1 MISQAILPEINIFI
15 GEEHMDIRYS
25 TGKKAFQRMDTS
37 ELREEFLIQNIF
49 TPDQVSAVYSHVDRI
64 VTMGCMPVD
73 ESVSLDKGID
83 CWKNFGVSYLLE
95 RREMG
100 TINIGGDGV
109 IILDGKE
116 YEVNNYDALYV
127 SMGTKEVLMKSKD
140 PSKPAKF
147 YILLC
152 PAHKPCP
159 TTLIPYEKAIHKHLG
174 KLEDSNE
181 RTINQY
187 IHPDILE
194 TCQLSMGLTHLE
206 PGSVWNT
213 MPAHTHERRMEVY
226 FYFDIPENQA
236 VFHFMGEPTETR
248 HIVMHN
254 DEAVINP
261 SWSIHA
267 GCGTTN
273 YTFIWGMCGENRAYD
288 DQDWLKTED
297 LR

>member
-1 MISQAILPEINIFI
+1 
-15 GEEHMDIRYS
+15 MDIRYS
-25 TGKKAFQRMDTS
+25 TGKEPFSRMNTE
-37 ELREEFLIQNIF
+37 ELRKEFLIQNIF
-49 TPDQVSAVYSHVDRI
+49 NKDDVSAVYSHVDRI

-73 ESVSLDKGID
+73 EEVNIEKNID
-83 CWKNFGVSYLLE
+83 PWKNFGVNYLLE
-95 RREMG
+95 RRELG

-109 IILDGKE
+109 VKADDKE
-116 YEVNNYDALYV
+116 YVVKNYDALYLP
-127 SMGTKEVLMKSKD
+127 MGTKKITFYSLDKA
-140 PSKPAKF
+140 KPAKF
-147 YILLC
+147 YILTC

-159 TTLIPYEKAIHKHLG
+159 ATLIPYDKAIHKHLG
-174 KLEDSNE
+174 SLKDSNE

-206 PGSVWNT
+206 EGSVWNT

-236 VFHFMGEPTETR
+236 VFHFMGEPGETR

-261 SWSIHA
+261 SWSIHS